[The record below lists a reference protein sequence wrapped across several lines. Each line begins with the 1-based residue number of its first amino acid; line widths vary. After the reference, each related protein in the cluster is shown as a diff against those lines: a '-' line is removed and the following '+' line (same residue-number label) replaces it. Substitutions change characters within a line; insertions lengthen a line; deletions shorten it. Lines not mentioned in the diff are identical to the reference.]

1 MVTTTTRERIAAGDV
16 LPWLLLAGAAFVGV
30 NLYNRTLGTP
40 GKNAFVKRRIL
51 AAPSWFRAMVSD
63 TRIPI
68 PQAHIDWFH
77 ANDAQ
82 ISQAVQRFYDA
93 RGVLVD
99 ADGQAVAA
107 VQSMPNPFA
116 LAAFVEEFYNR
127 SGYTPASY
135 GLSFLS
141 DSALGQIAD
150 HVRNIRA
157 DNPYNAFPQ

>member
-1 MVTTTTRERIAAGDV
+1 MEATAKRDSVKAGDA
-16 LPWLLLAGAAFVGV
+16 LPWLLLVGGLVVGV

-51 AAPSWFRAMVSD
+51 AAPSWFRSMVSN
-63 TRIPI
+63 TSIPV
-68 PQAHIDWFH
+68 PQSHIDWFH
-77 ANDAQ
+77 ANDAR
-82 ISQAVQRFYDA
+82 ISTAVQRFYDA

-127 SGYTPASY
+127 SGYTPSSY

-157 DNPYNAFPQ
+157 DNPYNAFPA